1 MNNLLATDC
10 PSGRSSGVRVCRSG
24 QRGDASA
31 VYRQPVMWLIIG
43 VTFAGVLIPVWL
55 LRWMY
60 REDQMGSVSGQ
71 WLAEYRQD
79 HES

>member
-1 MNNLLATDC
+1 
-10 PSGRSSGVRVCRSG
+10 
-24 QRGDASA
+24 
-31 VYRQPVMWLIIG
+31 MWLIIG
-43 VTFAGVLIPVWL
+43 VTFAGVFIPVWL

-60 REDQMGSVSGQ
+60 REDQMGSVSGH